1 VIFFENQYF
10 FLSRTNPL
18 PSSKPPPDPVLHAP
32 CQSTRISQPPDWYG
46 FSFFALQATLDNT
59 YVPRS
64 YSQASTQ
71 ECWRQAM
78 HEELQ
83 ALKDN
88 HTWDIIP
95 CPTGV
100 KLIGYKWVYTIKL
113 RVDGSIKRLKASMV
127 VGVLA

>member
-1 VIFFENQYF
+1 
-10 FLSRTNPL
+10 
-18 PSSKPPPDPVLHAP
+18 
-32 CQSTRISQPPDWYG
+32 
-46 FSFFALQATLDNT
+46 
-59 YVPRS
+59 
-64 YSQASTQ
+64 
-71 ECWRQAM
+71 M